1 MPNLDITQSNVGIDK
16 LLAVTTNPRHRYI
29 LMNYSRHRY
38 LEFSGRYDEVL
49 AEEMMVDAP
58 VYNLHALGF
67 NATITGKDQVRN
79 LYRYW
84 ADTNQCIFYAEN
96 EQVAVA
102 DNFVA
107 STVMAHQQ
115 VWGGSI
121 LSSKALGLLPKGLSQ
136 QLLLGL
142 LSLHGLKAEPDCMYL
157 YSNFEETIWPYDDR
171 GRLMREDVMEPDPS
185 AAKITKLD
193 PADVMTTA
201 QAAALL
207 APLVQPLPNF
217 DEYVLGK
224 SVATV

>member
-1 MPNLDITQSNVGIDK
+1 MPNLDITQSNIGIDK
-16 LLAVTTNPRHRYI
+16 CLAVTTNPRHRYI
-29 LMNYSRHRY
+29 LMAYSRHRF

-49 AEEMMVDAP
+49 TDDMMVDNP

-67 NATITGKDQVRN
+67 NATIAGKDNVRN
-79 LYRYW
+79 LYKYW
-84 ADTNQCIFYAEN
+84 ADTNQCIFYGEN

-107 STVMAHQQ
+107 SSVMAHQQ

-136 QLLLGL
+136 ELLLKL
-142 LSLHGLKAEPDCMYL
+142 ISFHGLKAEPDAMYL

-171 GRLMREDVMEPDPS
+171 CRLMREDVLEPDPS

-193 PADVMTTA
+193 PKDVLTTA
-201 QAAALL
+201 QAAQLL
-207 APLVQPLPNF
+207 APLIKPLPNF

-224 SVATV
+224 TAT

>member
-1 MPNLDITQSNVGIDK
+1 MPNLDIKQSNIGIDK

-49 AEEMMVDAP
+49 ADDMVVDTP

-67 NATITGKDQVRN
+67 NTTITGKDQVRS
-79 LYRYW
+79 LYKFW
-84 ADTNQCIFYAEN
+84 ADTNQCIFYGEN

-121 LSSKALGLLPKGLSQ
+121 LSSKILGLLPKGLSSE
-136 QLLLGL
+136 LLLGM
-142 LSLHGLKAEPDCMYL
+142 LKLKGIEADPDCMYL

-171 GRLMREDVMEPDPS
+171 GRLMREDVMEPNPAAAQITRLDPS
-185 AAKITKLD
+185 EVL
-193 PADVMTTA
+193 TTA

-207 APLVQPLPNF
+207 APLIKPLPDF

-224 SVATV
+224 TAVA

>member
-1 MPNLDITQSNVGIDK
+1 MPKLDITQSNIGIDK

-29 LMNYSRHRY
+29 LMSYSRHRY

-49 AEEMMVDAP
+49 ADDMMVETP
-58 VYNLHALGF
+58 MYNLHALGF
-67 NATITGKDQVRN
+67 NTTITGKDDVRA
-79 LYRYW
+79 LYKYW
-84 ADTNQCIFYAEN
+84 ADTNQCIFYGEG

-121 LSSKALGLLPKGLSQ
+121 LSSKALGLLPKGLSHD
-136 QLLLGL
+136 LLIKLIEFK
-142 LSLHGLKAEPDCMYL
+142 GLKAEPDCMYL
-157 YSNFEETIWPYDDR
+157 YSNFEETVWPYDDR
-171 GRLMREDVMEPDPS
+171 CRLMREDVIEPDPS
-185 AAKITKLD
+185 KAQITKLD
-193 PADVMTTA
+193 PADVLTTA

-207 APLVQPLPNF
+207 APLIKPLPNF

-224 SVATV
+224 TAA

>member
-1 MPNLDITQSNVGIDK
+1 MLNLDITQANVGIDK

-49 AEEMMVDAP
+49 ADDMMVDRP

-67 NATITGKDQVRN
+67 NTTITGKDQVRD
-79 LYRYW
+79 LYKYW
-84 ADTNQCIFYAEN
+84 ADTNQCIFYGEN

-121 LSSKALGLLPKGLSQ
+121 LSSKALGLLPKALSQ
-136 QLLLGL
+136 ELLLKLIEMKGI
-142 LSLHGLKAEPDCMYL
+142 KAEPNCMYL
-157 YSNFEETIWPYDDR
+157 YSAFEETIWPYDDR
-171 GRLMREDVMEPDPS
+171 CRLMREDVIEPDPAS
-185 AAKITKLD
+185 VTIRKLD
-193 PADVMTTA
+193 PSEVMTTA
-201 QAAALL
+201 QAAKLL
-207 APLVQPLPNF
+207 APLIRPLPNF

-224 SVATV
+224 AAAA